1 MPGHNLTV
9 TQMSWSPDS
18 SKLVTVSRD
27 RTWTLHRVTVDKE
40 GDNTVVRTEVM
51 GRSEKKSSVIT
62 RIIWSCDWTCDSRY
76 FLTASR
82 DKRLVIWGPGEDGTW
97 RQVGDSLSLPD
108 AVTSVTSA
116 SRTLTSSS
124 YLVAAGLENGAIHVM
139 TWSLESSWST
149 LMVIDKSTKGHH
161 ATVTRLQFR
170 PNTEDFVLASCSI
183 DTSVRIIKLKI

>member
-27 RTWTLHRVTVDKE
+27 RTWTLHRVTMDKE

-82 DKRLVIWGPGEDGTW
+82 DKRLVIWGPGEDGAW
-97 RQVGDSLSLPD
+97 CQVGDSLILPD

-116 SRTLTSSS
+116 SRTLTSR
-124 YLVAAGLENGAIHVM
+124 YLVAAGLENGAIHVL
-139 TWSLESSWST
+139 TWALESSWST
-149 LMVIDKSTKGHH
+149 LMVIDKNTKGHH
-161 ATVTRLQFR
+161 ATMTRLQFR
-170 PNTEDFVLASCSI
+170 PNTEDFVLASCST

>member
-1 MPGHNLTV
+1 M
-9 TQMSWSPDS
+9 TQISWSPDS

-27 RTWTLHRVTVDKE
+27 RTWTLHRVTLDTE
-40 GDNTVVRTEVM
+40 GDNTRVVRTEVM
-51 GRSEKKSSVIT
+51 GKSEKKSSVIT

-82 DKRLVIWGPGEDGTW
+82 DKRLVVWGPGEDGEAW
-97 RQVGDSLSLPD
+97 RQVGTSLSLPD

-116 SRTLTSSS
+116 TRTLTGSSS
-124 YLVAAGLENGAIHVM
+124 YLVAAGLESGAIHVM
-139 TWSLESSWST
+139 SWSLERSWDS

-170 PNTEDFVLASCSI
+170 PNTEEFVLASCST

>member
-82 DKRLVIWGPGEDGTW
+82 DKRLVIWGPGEDGAW
-97 RQVGDSLSLPD
+97 RQVGDSLILPD

-116 SRTLTSSS
+116 SRTLTSS
-124 YLVAAGLENGAIHVM
+124 YLVAAGLENGAIHVL

-149 LMVIDKSTKGHH
+149 LMVIDKNTKGHH

-170 PNTEDFVLASCSI
+170 PNTEDFVLASCST

>member
-1 MPGHNLTV
+1 M
-9 TQMSWSPDS
+9 TQISWSPDS

-27 RTWTLHRVTVDKE
+27 RTWTLHRVTVDTE
-40 GDNTVVRTEVM
+40 GDTNTMVVRTEVM

-82 DKRLVIWGPGEDGTW
+82 DKRLVVWGPGEEAW
-97 RQVGDSLSLPD
+97 SQVGTSLSLPD

-116 SRTLTSSS
+116 TRTLAGS
-124 YLVAAGLENGAIHVM
+124 YLVAAGLESGAIHVM
-139 TWSLESSWST
+139 SWSLERSWDS

-170 PNTEDFVLASCSI
+170 PNTEEFVLASCSS

>member
-1 MPGHNLTV
+1 M
-9 TQMSWSPDS
+9 TQISWAPDS

-62 RIIWSCDWTCDSRY
+62 RIIWSCAWTWDSQH

-116 SRTLTSSS
+116 SRTLTGS

-139 TWSLESSWST
+139 TWALESSWST

-170 PNTEDFVLASCSI
+170 PNTEDFVLASCST

>member
-40 GDNTVVRTEVM
+40 GDNTVARTEVM

-82 DKRLVIWGPGEDGTW
+82 DKRLVIWGPGEAGAW
-97 RQVGDSLSLPD
+97 RQLGDSLSLPD

-139 TWSLESSWST
+139 TWALESSWST
-149 LMVIDKSTKGHH
+149 LMVIDKNTKGHH

-170 PNTEDFVLASCSI
+170 PNTEDFVLASCST